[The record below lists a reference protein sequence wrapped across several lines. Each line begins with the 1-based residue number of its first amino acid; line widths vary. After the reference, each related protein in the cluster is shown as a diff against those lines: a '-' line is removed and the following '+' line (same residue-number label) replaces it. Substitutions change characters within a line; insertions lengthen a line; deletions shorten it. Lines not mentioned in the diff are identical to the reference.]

1 MINLNG
7 ILSIDKFIERAL
19 YDKKFG
25 YYSKN
30 NPFGKKGDFVTSP
43 LISSLFSEM
52 VSIWIIS
59 FWMKIGKPKKFAF
72 VELGPGNGAFCKTF
86 CNTLKKF
93 PEFEK
98 SVKIYLLEKSE
109 KLIKTQKKLIK
120 DKNVIWIKNL
130 NQVNNGPAIFFGNE
144 FFDSIPI
151 KQFEVKKSKI
161 FEKFIQ
167 FKKGKFK
174 RFFLKRTSKKM
185 LRKLAELNL
194 LKTKKVIEYPEK
206 GLKILELIAKKI
218 QKIGGGIL
226 LIDYGYLKVQGN
238 DTLQSLKSHK
248 SNVYYSNIG
257 KADITYLVNFQ
268 LLNKFL
274 LNKKLFLNKIVSQS
288 FFLKKLGIIE
298 RAEILSKK
306 MSFKEKTDL
315 YYRLERLLSDKKMG
329 KLFKVLF
336 AASNKKKFNLG
347 FK

>member
-167 FKKGKFK
+167 IKKGKFNK
-174 RFFLKRTSKKM
+174 FFLKRTSKKI

-226 LIDYGYLKVQGN
+226 LIDYGYLKAQGN